1 MNTSANFI
9 LTAVMGYAIF
19 SESLPGMWWAGA
31 ALLVAG
37 NVIIGRKDESKGED
51 DAGYS
56 AVPQG
61 DETQRE
67 GEAQGRKDGED
78 EDVIDLGDLTE
89 ERR

>member
-1 MNTSANFI
+1 
-9 LTAVMGYAIF
+9 
-19 SESLPGMWWAGA
+19 MWWAGA
-31 ALLVAG
+31 AFLVAG

-61 DETQRE
+61 EEAQAE
-67 GEAQGRKDGED
+67 GEAQGRKDGDD
-78 EDVIDLGDLTE
+78 EDVIDLGDLAE